1 MTLKELQSVSTK
13 QFLVHQSH
21 KTRFVLG
28 FIDQKLPACT
38 LVPTYMDSDF
48 FGVEVGMTPLFGMVF
63 TLVLCDGS
71 RPSYRHVVGVEGS
84 INDQLTVIHQTG
96 IVDC

>member
-1 MTLKELQSVSTK
+1 MTLLELQTINTK
-13 QFLVHQSH
+13 QFLAHHSH
-21 KTRFVLG
+21 KTRFV
-28 FIDQKLPACT
+28 PEVACT

-71 RPSYRHVVGVEGS
+71 RPSYRHVVGVEGG

>member
-1 MTLKELQSVSTK
+1 
-13 QFLVHQSH
+13 
-21 KTRFVLG
+21 
-28 FIDQKLPACT
+28 
-38 LVPTYMDSDF
+38 MDSNF

-71 RPSYRHVVGVEGS
+71 RPSYRHVVGVEGG